1 MEIKNWHGD
10 TLFADDSFLLRNC
23 IENALKAEVGL
34 SGANFSAADLRR
46 VNLSGGDLSG
56 ADFRGANL
64 NGANLSGT
72 NLSGANLRHAV
83 GLTTE
88 QIESAVTDEKT
99 QLPNYLTVSRE
110 AWLKEKIS
118 G

>member
-1 MEIKNWHGD
+1 M
-10 TLFADDSFLLRNC
+10 
-23 IENALKAEVGL
+23 
-34 SGANFSAADLRR
+34 
-46 VNLSGGDLSG
+46 NLSGGDCSE

-64 NGANLSGT
+64 SRANLERT

-83 GLTTE
+83 NLTKE
-88 QIESAVTDEKT
+88 QIELAVTDEKT

-110 AWLKEKIS
+110 DWLKEKIS